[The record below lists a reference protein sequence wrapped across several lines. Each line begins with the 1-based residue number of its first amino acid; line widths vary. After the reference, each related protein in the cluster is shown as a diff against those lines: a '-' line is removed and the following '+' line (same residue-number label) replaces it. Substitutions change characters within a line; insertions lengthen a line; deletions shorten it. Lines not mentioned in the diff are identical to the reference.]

1 MHQSITSGH
10 HHFSARSS
18 LAGLGLYLGDL
29 DLFAPMRRLVQ
40 IPQKT
45 VKDSPVDK
53 LMDLLITLL
62 CGAHGIVEINTLLR
76 ADPGLQRA
84 FGRLRCSEQSVV
96 QETLNACTPDNVEQ
110 MQQAWKYIFR
120 HHSASYRHEYQEQWQ
135 ILDVD
140 LSGMPSGPTA
150 ALATKGFFGSSPK
163 HRGRQLGRV
172 YASGYEEILVDEL
185 FAGDV
190 SLVSVLTDLVGKA
203 TVLLDSDEEQR
214 ARTIIRFDAGGGS
227 VANCNWL
234 LEQGYAFVGKDFS
247 GKRAKLL
254 SQGVEKWYRD
264 PRSPEREIGWIT
276 QAPTD
281 YLHPV
286 QRMGIRAQKANGQW
300 SYATVLIA
308 NLAVDQVPRDAR
320 TLPEE
325 SAVEDSEAKALLTY
339 LRFYDL
345 RGGGVETSFHGD
357 KAGLGMTTRRKKR
370 VPAQQMVILLSS
382 LAHNLLIWYRRW
394 LSAHSEKLAPYGLH
408 RLVRDVYQI
417 SGKLHVDAK
426 GRIISLSLNSN
437 APLASVLVKA
447 LRSLLAPLHL
457 ALNLAQT

>member
-1 MHQSITSGH
+1 MHQSITSGRQ
-10 HHFSARSS
+10 HFSARSS
-18 LAGLGLYLGDL
+18 LAGLGLYLGAL

-45 VKDSPVDK
+45 VKDSPMDK

-62 CGAHGIVEINTLLR
+62 CGAHGIVQINTLLR

-84 FGRLRCSEQSVV
+84 FGRLRCSEQSVA
-96 QETLNACTPDNVEQ
+96 QETLNACTPENVQQ
-110 MQQAWKYIFR
+110 MQQASTSIFR
-120 HHSASYRHEYQEQWQ
+120 QHSASSRHDYEHHWQ
-135 ILDVD
+135 LLDVD

-172 YASGYEEILVDEL
+172 YASRYEEILVDEL

-190 SLVSVLTDLVGKA
+190 SLVSVLTDLVDKA
-203 TVLLDSDEEQR
+203 TTLLDIDEEQR

-227 VANCNWL
+227 LANCNWL
-234 LEQGYAFVGKDFS
+234 LEQGYAIVGKDFS
-247 GKRAKLL
+247 GKRARIL
-254 SQGVEKWYRD
+254 SSSVQKWYRD
-264 PRSPEREIGWIT
+264 PRSPEREMGWIT
-276 QAPTD
+276 QPATD
-281 YLHPV
+281 YVHPV

-300 SYATVLIA
+300 YYATLLIA
-308 NLAVDQVPRDAR
+308 NLAVDQVPMDAR
-320 TLPEE
+320 ALID
-325 SAVEDSEAKALLTY
+325 EDAADDVQAEALLTY

-357 KAGLGMTTRRKKR
+357 KAGLGMTTRCKKR

-417 SGKLHVDAK
+417 SGKLHVDAR
-426 GRIISLSLNSN
+426 GRITSLSLNSN

-457 ALNLAQT
+457 AINLAQT